1 MCVYVYMMDQ
11 LIWNQPENP
20 KKRPTH
26 QLIISISI
34 WMIKKMKRLAPCKKK
49 VVSITSSS
57 TLTSTRTCQSI
68 ELDHIESIFFSCT
81 QKSQEKN
88 TNVMWIIYTYEWMN
102 ENEREMEY
110 NHNTHTGKKSNILVF
125 EFFTYLFISFLF
137 SFLLRLKLLYWITVR
152 KKLRQNYQW

>member
-1 MCVYVYMMDQ
+1 
-11 LIWNQPENP
+11 
-20 KKRPTH
+20 
-26 QLIISISI
+26 
-34 WMIKKMKRLAPCKKK
+34 MKRLAPCKKK
-49 VVSITSSS
+49 VVSITSSSS

-110 NHNTHTGKKSNILVF
+110 NHNTHTEEKKSNILVF

-137 SFLLRLKLLYWITVR
+137 SFLLRLKLLYWITE
-152 KKLRQNYQW
+152 KTEKIASEFYQW

>member
-11 LIWNQPENP
+11 LIWNQPENKK
-20 KKRPTH
+20 KKRSTH

-49 VVSITSSS
+49 VVSITSSSS

-88 TNVMWIIYTYEWMN
+88 TNVMWIIYTYEWMWMRMN
-102 ENEREMEY
+102 VKWNIIIIHIQR
-110 NHNTHTGKKSNILVF
+110 KKNQTFSCLNFLLI
-125 EFFTYLFISFLF
+125 YLFRFYFHFYSG
-137 SFLLRLKLLYWITVR
+137 
-152 KKLRQNYQW
+152 